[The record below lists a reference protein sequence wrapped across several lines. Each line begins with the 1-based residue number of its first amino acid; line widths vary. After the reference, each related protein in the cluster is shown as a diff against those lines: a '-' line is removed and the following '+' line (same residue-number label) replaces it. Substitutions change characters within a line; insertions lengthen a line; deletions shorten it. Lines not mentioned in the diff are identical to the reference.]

1 MGSPL
6 LQPGQSAVLP
16 QDGGRV
22 GQGALQPLVAAHQ
35 RPVAQLQPL
44 VEHLPELLAVA
55 AGGEGHVHQIDGHHA
70 LVEPA
75 VVLGLSGLWIHV
87 GGEEGAAA
95 HAGVALALP
104 VLIHLVLLHDLLGD
118 VVGHQAAGGA
128 LGGQPG
134 QIVVG
139 GAGVHVVL
147 LQHIDELGEGRGDPN
162 PLLVLYALIAL
173 YQGLLDDEGQIPLG
187 LGIVY
192 LAQVHEHG
200 DEGGLSVGGH
210 EGDHLVLDGL
220 HPTADLLPQA
230 LLHDAGEHLL
240 RGGAA
245 HGGDLRQHLPADL
258 LPGDLDEGGQVGQGD
273 GLAAVLVGGHLGDD
287 LGGDVAGGGKAVGLF
302 DEGARDDG
310 AVLEHVL
317 QVDQIAVV
325 HVLGV
330 VVHVVEVDD
339 ARLVGLHDVGGEQ
352 QPLGDVLGHLAGHV
366 VPLNRVDHRVLVGV
380 LLLGL
385 LVVAL
390 DEGEDL
396 AVGGVG
402 RPGQGADIA
411 VADVA
416 LGGLKGAQAHNLGLH
431 QLLNLLHG
439 QGAAHPGGGLLHAE
453 GELGHLPAGQ
463 LRRLV
468 GGQIGF
474 GDGGGDLLP
483 VKGGLAAV
491 ALHDFHW
498 CCHSLQFIC
507 PLHYIG
513 LTGKAQYY
521 IWRFVKSDRPGWN
534 SGAGHGI
541 IDKTDSEAPEGAT
554 GRSGGI
560 CGAH

>member
-1 MGSPL
+1 M
-6 LQPGQSAVLP
+6 
-16 QDGGRV
+16 
-22 GQGALQPLVAAHQ
+22 
-35 RPVAQLQPL
+35 
-44 VEHLPELLAVA
+44 
-55 AGGEGHVHQIDGHHA
+55 
-70 LVEPA
+70 
-75 VVLGLSGLWIHV
+75 
-87 GGEEGAAA
+87 
-95 HAGVALALP
+95 
-104 VLIHLVLLHDLLGD
+104 
-118 VVGHQAAGGA
+118 
-128 LGGQPG
+128 
-134 QIVVG
+134 
-139 GAGVHVVL
+139 
-147 LQHIDELGEGRGDPN
+147 
-162 PLLVLYALIAL
+162 
-173 YQGLLDDEGQIPLG
+173 
-187 LGIVY
+187 
-192 LAQVHEHG
+192 
-200 DEGGLSVGGH
+200 
-210 EGDHLVLDGL
+210 
-220 HPTADLLPQA
+220 
-230 LLHDAGEHLL
+230 
-240 RGGAA
+240 
-245 HGGDLRQHLPADL
+245 
-258 LPGDLDEGGQVGQGD
+258 
-273 GLAAVLVGGHLGDD
+273 
-287 LGGDVAGGGKAVGLF
+287 GLF
-302 DEGARDDG
+302 DEGTRDDG

-416 LGGLKGAQAHNLGLH
+416 LGGLKGAQAHDLGLH

-439 QGAAHPGGGLLHAE
+439 QGAAHPGGSLLHAE

-498 CCHSLQFIC
+498 CCHSLQFIRL
-507 PLHYIG
+507 LHYIG
-513 LTGKAQYY
+513 LAGKAQYY